1 MKNNET
7 TSPDTKNE
15 NKSTGNT
22 ENAVILKNQRKANKE
37 GLALGIIATSVI
49 AIIILVAGGIYGNS
63 LIKSEKEERV
73 SLLETQSHQFSE
85 QLTRRDSVI
94 NEWVATFDQIEKDLN
109 VVKEQEHILTVQSSD
124 PEFTE
129 ERKQQILKDIEYIN
143 TLLDQNKKK
152 IASLN
157 AQLKKS
163 GGSLKSLQDKIAVL
177 EASMITRENEIS
189 DLKLALVNKDFEIE
203 ELNTRMTDL
212 QLAIL
217 QKDERIN
224 QQTDGMNKAFLA
236 SGTYKDLKEKGLVSK
251 EGGFLGLGK
260 KEMLVED
267 FADTSFAQI
276 NITETLTIPVNSKV
290 VKLITDHPSS
300 SYEMIHD
307 SENKIA
313 YIEIK
318 DPNQFWK
325 ISKYA
330 VVEIKN

>member
-1 MKNNET
+1 MIHNE
-7 TSPDTKNE
+7 PFKPIPKNE
-15 NKSTGNT
+15 NKGPGNI
-22 ENAVILKNQRKANKE
+22 ENEKILKNQRKANKD
-37 GLALGIIATSVI
+37 GLTLGIVTTSVI

-63 LIKSEKEERV
+63 LIKREKEKQTAFFNE
-73 SLLETQSHQFSE
+73 QKHIFSD
-85 QLTRRDSVI
+85 QLTQRDSVI
-94 NEWVATFDQIEKDLN
+94 NEWVVTYDQIEKDLN
-109 VVKEQEHILTVQSSD
+109 IIKDQEHIITMASSD
-124 PEFTE
+124 PEFTI

-143 TLLDQNKKK
+143 SLLDQNKKK

-163 GGSLKSLQDKIAVL
+163 GGTLKSLQDKIAVL
-177 EASMITRENEIS
+177 EASMIVRENEIS

-203 ELNTRMTDL
+203 QLNTSMTGL
-212 QLAIL
+212 QLAIM

-224 QQTDGMNKAFLA
+224 QQTDGMNTAFLA
-236 SGTYKDLKEKGLVSK
+236 SGTYKDLKNKGLVSK

-260 KEMLVED
+260 KESLVED
-267 FADTSFAQI
+267 FADTSFVQVD
-276 NITETLTIPVNSKV
+276 ITETLTIPVNSKN
-290 VKLITDHPSS
+290 VKLITEHPSS

-307 SENKIA
+307 NEDRIA

-318 DPNQFWK
+318 DPYEFWK

>member
-1 MKNNET
+1 MKNEET
-7 TSPDTKNE
+7 FSPNNKNE
-15 NKSTGNT
+15 NKAIGNN
-22 ENAVILKNQRKANKE
+22 ENATILKNQRKANKE
-37 GLALGIIATSVI
+37 GLTLGIVTTSII

-63 LIKSEKEERV
+63 LIKSEKEKQV
-73 SLLETQSHQFSE
+73 TLLESQRHLFSD
-85 QLTRRDSVI
+85 QLTERDSAI
-94 NEWVATFDQIEKDLN
+94 NEWVLTFDQIEKDLN
-109 VVKEQEHILTVQSSD
+109 LVKEQEHIITVQSSD
-124 PEFTE
+124 PEFTK

-163 GGSLKSLQDKIAVL
+163 GGTLKSLQDKIAML
-177 EASMITRENEIS
+177 EESMIVRENEIS
-189 DLKLALVNKDFEIE
+189 DLKLALLNKNFEIE
-203 ELNTRMTDL
+203 QLNTRMTDL
-212 QLAIL
+212 QFTIL
-217 QKDERIN
+217 QKDVRIN
-224 QQTDGMNKAFLA
+224 QQTDGMNQAFLA

-251 EGGFLGLGK
+251 EGGFLGLGRQ
-260 KEMLVED
+260 ESLVED

-276 NITETLTIPVNSKV
+276 KITETLTIPVNSKA
-290 VKLITDHPSS
+290 VKLITEHPSS

-307 SENKIA
+307 NENKIA
-313 YIEIK
+313 YIEII